1 MSNSVRSI
9 TVFGI
14 YLVLSGLSFILIPN
28 IILPLFG
35 LPTTSEVW
43 VRVVGLLALIL
54 GIYFLNS
61 TRTSD
66 RRFFHD
72 TVLGRVIF
80 CTGMILFVIAGWG
93 SPMLILF
100 GLIDLAGAAWT
111 WSALRAEAS
120 VYG

>member
-35 LPTTSEVW
+35 LATTGEVW

-66 RRFFHD
+66 RRFFRD

-80 CTGMILFVIAGWG
+80 CTGMLLFVVAGWG
-93 SPMLILF
+93 SPVLILF

-111 WSALRAEAS
+111 WSALRTEAS
-120 VYG
+120 IYG